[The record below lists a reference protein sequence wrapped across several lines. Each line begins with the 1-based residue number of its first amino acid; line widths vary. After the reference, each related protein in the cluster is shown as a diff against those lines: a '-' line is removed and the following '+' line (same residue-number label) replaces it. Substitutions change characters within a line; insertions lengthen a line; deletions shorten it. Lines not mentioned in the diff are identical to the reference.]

1 MTKKEKEEGKGYRTM
16 KEREERMKNTKR
28 SENDGYTKMEIGKK
42 LEKEE
47 GEGKRVRKTEGKE

>member
-1 MTKKEKEEGKGYRTM
+1 
-16 KEREERMKNTKR
+16 MKNTKR

>member
-1 MTKKEKEEGKGYRTM
+1 M

-28 SENDGYTKMEIGKK
+28 SENDGYRKMEIGKK
-42 LEKEE
+42 LAKEE